1 MIINNKIIE
10 LEEQEH
16 IQENI
21 HLVIDKLIVKKQSD
35 FEFLLKEAFN
45 KAMTIGNG
53 QLSIYN
59 KDVEILKSFNDKMIQ
74 DGIHFESPSQALFNF
89 NNPYGA
95 CKSCNGH
102 GDMMDIDIDKVI
114 PDKEK
119 SIYDDA
125 IHPWI
130 SSGMSKWK
138 NTFIENLKKYNFP
151 IYKKYS
157 QLSKDEKSLIW
168 NGNEEL
174 AGIYDFFNFL
184 KRKSYKIQYRVML
197 AKYRGLTRCKVCQ
210 GSRLNIATKYIY
222 IQNRNIHQLIDLPIK
237 SLLHFIQNIKVD
249 NYEKKIIDKIKEG
262 NL

>member
-1 MIINNKIIE
+1 MAR
-10 LEEQEH
+10 
-16 IQENI
+16 
-21 HLVIDKLIVKKQSD
+21 VKVVMD
-35 FEFLLKEAFN
+35 MEA
-45 KAMTIGNG
+45 
-53 QLSIYN
+53 
-59 KDVEILKSFNDKMIQ
+59 
-74 DGIHFESPSQALFNF
+74 DGDN
-89 NNPYGA
+89 
-95 CKSCNGH
+95 
-102 GDMMDIDIDKVI
+102 IDKVI

-157 QLSKDEKSLIW
+157 QLSQGQKKLIW

-174 AGIYDFFNFL
+174 AGVYDFFNFL
-184 KRKSYKIQYRVML
+184 NPKSYKIQYRVML

-222 IQNRNIHQLIDLPIK
+222 IQKRNIHQLIDLPIK

-249 NYEKKIIDKIKEG
+249 NYEKKIIDKIKEEIYNRADSMIKLG
-262 NL
+262 LGYLTLNRKSSSLSGGESQRINIAKSVGSVLVGSIYVLDEPSLGLHSRDTKPNTYIKKIKRTW